1 LDQLEQFNEL
11 CERIMRYQRD
21 PLGFVLAIYP
31 WGEGELANATGP
43 RQWHIDALTDIGV
56 RLRRGYEPGQA
67 LMPVLKSIA
76 SGHGCGKTALHS
88 WIGWWALSTCPHTKV
103 RTTANTATQLKSTSV
118 PEAAKWAALALNKDW
133 FRADGMQIVAADPRY
148 RLTWRWDFVTWSPTN
163 TEAFAGLHNKGRR
176 VVMLF
181 DEASG
186 IPPKV
191 WAPAEGILTDEATE
205 IIWLVTGN
213 PTQPEGRFFE
223 CFGKER
229 ARWHGVQIDSRMVEG
244 TNKALLD
251 EWIASYGED
260 SDFSRVRVRGIFP
273 RAGVRQFISRELADN
288 AAANE
293 PIPLASDPLL
303 IGVDVARSGNAQSVI
318 AIRKGRDA
326 RSWPW
331 KKFRGIDTMQ
341 LASVVAETARE
352 LSADM
357 VFVDE
362 GGMGAGVVDRLR
374 QLNINVAGVQFGG
387 KASRTAVGGN
397 PSLARV
403 KYANKRAEIWGFMR
417 EWLEGGAIPQDEELL
432 SDLAGPQY
440 GFNARDE
447 IQLERKEDMEKRGL
461 ASPDVADALAT
472 TFAEP
477 VEPARDGRM
486 GVAGLHDQRV
496 VSEYDPFAVM
506 G

>member
-1 LDQLEQFNEL
+1 
-11 CERIMRYQRD
+11 MRYQRD

-293 PIPLASDPLL
+293 AIPLPSDPLL

-374 QLNINVAGVQFGG
+374 QLNINVIGVQFGG

-496 VSEYDPFAVM
+496 VSEYDPFAVLA
-506 G
+506 